1 MESSENVGFSY
12 EHVMQTFLSTSAAYV
27 IPVIA
32 CSVLTYFMVFTS
44 YNWWRFVLVTITS
57 LVLNQTWIAVYMLAT
72 YITPSNAYHAS
83 DFIAA
88 LGGFSGGFIVTWS
101 QMPIGWVM
109 GYLVK
114 HCCLTYFKSDWLA
127 NVFFYFFLSKEEEF
141 LGLK

>member
-44 YNWWRFVLVTITS
+44 YNWWRFILVTITS

-72 YITPSNAYHAS
+72 YITPSNACHAS
-83 DFIAA
+83 GVIAA

-101 QMPIGWVM
+101 QMPIGWVWPV
-109 GYLVK
+109 L
-114 HCCLTYFKSDWLA
+114 FIW
-127 NVFFYFFLSKEEEF
+127 
-141 LGLK
+141 